1 MQRKSYYGILFLIIY
16 IAYCLSYYE
25 FHTFVTNNFKNMES
39 DSNSS
44 RRNFIKIA
52 AAGSVALGLAPV
64 SNVFGTLNNP
74 EEKLLYTGSKVPA
87 SKGKSVMGLRCEP
100 LKTVRIGLIGLGMRG
115 SESLRRLLQVEGAE
129 VIAIADVVPKAVKD
143 ANKQITDAGLKA
155 ALEFTGEEDWMKIC
169 ERDDIDLV
177 YQCTPWLLH
186 TPIAVYAMKH
196 GKHAACE
203 VPSAVTLNECWEL
216 VNTAEETQ
224 RHFMMLENCCYDFF
238 ELNTLNM
245 ARNGVFG
252 DIYHAEGAYIHD
264 LRWLKFMKEGGY
276 HNMWRLE
283 YSKKHT
289 GDPYPTHGLGPVAQI
304 MGINR
309 GDRFDYLSS
318 ISTNQFSMSLYA
330 QEKFGANSPEALAAY
345 KLGDMNTTI
354 IHSLKG
360 KTIMIQHDTSSPRP
374 YSRIH
379 LISGTKGMAAKYPV
393 EQIALEPNAH
403 EFLKK
408 EDFDALMKKYEHPL
422 ATQMGEKAKKIGGHG
437 GMDFIMDY
445 RLIYCLRRGLP
456 LDQDVYDAAAWCS
469 IIPLSEKSVLNR
481 GNSIDV
487 PDFTRGAWEKA
498 TPWPIVTIE

>member
-1 MQRKSYYGILFLIIY
+1 MEKSNK
-16 IAYCLSYYE
+16 
-25 FHTFVTNNFKNMES
+25 NN
-39 DSNSS
+39 S

-52 AAGSVALGLAPV
+52 AAGSAAMGLAPISNAFGSQNNNGDQLPV
-64 SNVFGTLNNP
+64 SA
-74 EEKLLYTGSKVPA
+74 EKIPA
-87 SKGKSVMGLRCEP
+87 SKGKTVMGLRCEP
-100 LKTVRIGLIGLGMRG
+100 LKTVRIGIIGLGMRG
-115 SESLRRLLQVEGAE
+115 SQAVRRLIQVEGTDI
-129 VIAIADVVPKAVKD
+129 IAIADVVPKAVKD
-143 ANKQITDAGLKA
+143 ANKQITDAGLKS
-155 ALEFTGEEDWMKIC
+155 ALEFTGEEDWKKIC
-169 ERDDIDLV
+169 ERDDIDLI
-177 YQCTPWLLH
+177 YQCTPWLMH
-186 TPIAVYAMKH
+186 TPVSVYAMKH
-196 GKHAACE
+196 GKHVACE
-203 VPSAVTLNECWEL
+203 VPSAVTMDECWDL

-252 DIYHAEGAYIHD
+252 DIHHAEGAYIHD

-276 HNMWRLE
+276 YNLWRLD

-309 GDRFDYLSS
+309 GDRFDFLTSV
-318 ISTNQFSMSLYA
+318 STNQFSMSLYA
-330 QEKFGANSPEALAAY
+330 KEKFGTNSPEALATY
-345 KLGDMNTTI
+345 KLGDMNTTVI
-354 IHSLKG
+354 RTLKG

-379 LISGTKGMAAKYPV
+379 LISGTKGMAAKYPL

-422 ATQMGEKAKKIGGHG
+422 ATQMGEKAKKVGGHG

-445 RLIYCLRRGLP
+445 RLIYCLRKGLP

-469 IIPLSEKSVLNR
+469 VVPLSEQSALNR
-481 GNSIDV
+481 GNSVDV
-487 PDFTRGAWEKA
+487 PDFTRGAWENAK
-498 TPWPIVTIE
+498 PWPVVTIE